1 MSKKNKSLRQE
12 DPQKE
17 REAMFYEKPLPSREL
32 ILKVMADQGVP
43 LSIAKLNELLEI
55 ANDESEAF
63 NKRIRAMERQGQIMR
78 NRKDDFCIS
87 EKLNLIPGRIQG
99 HPDGFGFLIPE
110 QGGEDIF
117 LSSREMMQ
125 VLHNDRVMVQTIGQD
140 RKGRPEGKVIEILER
155 KNETLVGRVVQGQGV
170 TIVAAEDK
178 RINQDFLIP
187 YHFDMDAKPGQI
199 VVIEITAQPSF
210 KSRPMGKVIQ
220 ILGNYA
226 DSGMEI
232 EIALRKHQLPYN
244 FSQETIE
251 IAESFSKKVTEKDF
265 KGRIDVRDL
274 SLITIDGETAR
285 DFDDAVYAESVDKN
299 WRLVVAIADVSFYVQ
314 PDKILDKE
322 AFERGNSVYFPRRVI
337 PMLPEAL
344 SNGLCSLNPHVDRL
358 CMICDM
364 MIDQQGKVISYK
376 FYPSVMESKA
386 RMTYTDV
393 STLLNETSPELTE
406 KYKAITP
413 HIKNLESVYK
423 LLTKQRHA
431 RGAIEFASSETI
443 MIFNDQGKIDR
454 IEPVIR
460 NEAHRIIEECMLAAN
475 VCAANFLIEHEHP
488 ALYRVHEGPT
498 EERLENLQIFLAEF
512 GFMLGG
518 GNKPSIKDYATV
530 IEKIKGR
537 PDEHLLQT
545 VLLRSM
551 QQAVYSPDNFGHF
564 GLAYEAYAHFTSP
577 IRRYP
582 DLLIHRAIK
591 ATLEK
596 KKMPAANW
604 HVLGQHCS
612 MTERRADDATRDVSS
627 WLKCYYMQDK
637 IGEIYEGT
645 VAGVTSFGLFVSIDG
660 IYIEGLL
667 HVTELGNDYFTY
679 DKARHAM
686 VGERSHVIYRLGD
699 RLKVKL
705 VRVDLELSKI
715 DFSLESHQEVQKSS
729 LKDRKPK
736 NFFKDKASHHK
747 KKSHETKHKSAP
759 KSSRAPRSK
768 KKIRAK

>member
-43 LSIAKLNELLEI
+43 LSISKLNELLEI

-110 QGGEDIF
+110 QGGDDIF

-232 EIALRKHQLPYN
+232 VIALRKHQLPYN

-364 MIDQQGKVISYK
+364 LIDQQGKVISYK

-393 STLLNETSPELTE
+393 STLLNETSPELTD
-406 KYKAITP
+406 KYKAIIP

-488 ALYRVHEGPT
+488 ALYRIHEGPT

-747 KKSHETKHKSAP
+747 KKSQETKHKSSP